1 MKLDQTVQL
10 KIAHSLKSEPKN
22 RLIQGGGPAP
32 HSSSSTSRNYRTKIP
47 PEFKLIYINCHRVA
61 ESFLFLVSRHM
72 RARSGDHGSRSESGG
87 RNRLQSSPNCSGV
100 LHGAPDG
107 GLSSNLLF
115 ILMLQV
121 IYGRAY
127 LIFHLEEFV
136 LANRKICFI
145 KHFSKQILTLLENL
159 LNQMSHS

>member
-10 KIAHSLKSEPKN
+10 KIAHSLKSEPKI
-22 RLIQGGGPAP
+22 RLIQGGGT
-32 HSSSSTSRNYRTKIP
+32 SSSTSRNYQTKIP
-47 PEFKLIYINCHRVA
+47 PEFKLIYINCHLVA

-100 LHGAPDG
+100 LDGAPDG

-127 LIFHLEEFV
+127 LIFHLEES
-136 LANRKICFI
+136 NRKICFI